1 MKTYVISV
9 GGSLIIPNKVDYN
22 FLIKLK
28 KSINKLNK
36 KYKIVIVTGGG
47 KTARTYIEPL
57 KKAGFNNEV
66 QSLLGI
72 KSTQL
77 NAMLVSNF
85 MKANKLLPNSLIEIK
100 NLLKRTNLV
109 VTGSIGFKP
118 NMTSDGDSADIAR
131 YLNAEAMIN
140 MTDVDGLFTKNPKQF
155 RDAKFIPDIS
165 FNKFSEIA
173 NKIKFKAG
181 QHFVLDQ
188 SAAKIIKKYGVKTV
202 ILKGVDNMEKFVE
215 GKNFKGT
222 IISN

>member
-9 GGSLIIPNKVDYN
+9 GGSLIVPDRIDYG
-22 FLIKLK
+22 FLVRLR
-28 KSINKLNK
+28 KSVNKLRR

-47 KTARTYIEPL
+47 KTARIYIEPL
-57 KKAGFNNEV
+57 RKAGFNNEV

-72 KSTQL
+72 KTTKL

-85 MKANKLLPNSLIEIK
+85 LKANKLLPDSLKEIK
-100 NLLKRTNLV
+100 NLLRKQNLV
-109 VTGSIGFKP
+109 VSGSIGFKP

-131 YLNAEAMIN
+131 YFNAELIN
-140 MTDVDGLFTKNPKQF
+140 MTDVDGLFNKNPKKF
-155 RDAKFIPDIS
+155 KNAKFIPEIS
-165 FNKFSEIA
+165 FNDFLKMV

-188 SAAKIIKKYGVKTV
+188 SAARIIAKYKTKTV
-202 ILKGVDNMEKFVE
+202 ILKGVDNLEKYIE

-222 IISN
+222 VIH